1 MFFALMNNGSGNNTP
16 KHYLLLFLAF
26 VIPFSY
32 SCTNPGKDPESLAA
46 KNDSIDSILRK
57 PPSSFKDTVSIG
69 FPAAVFYNT
78 DKRQS
83 EKFIETNGKKVF
95 ESIQHDCFYQMKY
108 SREVL
113 NKYYPG
119 VRLTELTN
127 ARYLQFKKADSE
139 YTIIDLN
146 NYELCGMF
154 IFDGHKAPLL
164 VDMTNVDTQL
174 GFYFSNR

>member
-1 MFFALMNNGSGNNTP
+1 MFFALMNNRSGNNTLRN
-16 KHYLLLFLAF
+16 YLLLLLAF

-32 SCTNPGKDPESLAA
+32 SCTNSAKNPESLTA
-46 KNDSIDSILRK
+46 KNDSIDSIRK
-57 PPSSFKDTVSIG
+57 KPSSSFKDTVRIG

-78 DKRQS
+78 DQRQS
-83 EKFIETNGKKVF
+83 EKFIEINGKKAF

-113 NKYYPG
+113 NKYYPN

-139 YTIIDLN
+139 YIIIDLN

-154 IFDGHKAPLL
+154 IFDGQKAPLP